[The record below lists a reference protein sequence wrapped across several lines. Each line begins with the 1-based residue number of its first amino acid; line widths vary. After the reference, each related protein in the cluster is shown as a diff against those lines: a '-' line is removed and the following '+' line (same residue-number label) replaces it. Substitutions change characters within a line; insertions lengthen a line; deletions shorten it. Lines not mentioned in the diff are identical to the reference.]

1 MKVAV
6 VDINNK
12 KIEDIELSDSIFGI
26 EPNNEVL
33 LQYIRVF
40 TTNKRQGNANTKTR
54 AEVSG
59 GGVKPRPQKGSGRSR
74 QGSIRS
80 PIWVHGGR
88 AHGPKS
94 KDWNLDLP
102 KKMVALAIK
111 SALSAKAKSNKLVVL
126 SGLEVKDGKT
136 KELAKVMQNLGLN
149 NSSLM
154 VWSTSDEMVKRAS
167 ANLPMLTTAFAGNL
181 NAHDVISNDTL
192 VLLKDSVKVLEDKYA
207 SR

>member
-12 KIEDIELSDSIFGI
+12 KIEEIELADSVFGI
-26 EPNNEVL
+26 EPNSEVL

-40 TTNKRQGNANTKTR
+40 TTNKREGNANTKTR
-54 AEVSG
+54 SEVSG

-94 KDWNLDLP
+94 KDYSLDMP
-102 KKMVALAIK
+102 KKMTALAIK
-111 SALSAKAKSNKLVVL
+111 SALSAKAKDNKLVIL
-126 SGLEVKDGKT
+126 AGLDIKDGKT
-136 KELAKVMQNLGLN
+136 KELAKIMQNLGLDKKA
-149 NSSLM
+149 LL
-154 VWSTSDEMVKRAS
+154 VWNTSDDMLKRAS
-167 ANLPMLTTAFAGNL
+167 ANIPTLSTSFAGNL
-181 NAHDVISNDTL
+181 NAYDVISNDTL
-192 VLLKDSVKVLEDKYA
+192 VLLKGSVKVLEDKYA